1 MDADIAAFA
10 RRWGIPL
17 ADAQRF
23 AAAVARR
30 CGEIAETIEPDGL
43 TDFDSI
49 ALAEAIGAQI
59 SAELAREFPEPCVE
73 PPGSRGSNPFGIGGP
88 SNR

>member
-1 MDADIAAFA
+1 MDAEIAAFA

-30 CGEIAETIEPDGL
+30 CGEIAATVEPSGL
-43 TDFDSI
+43 TDFESL
-49 ALAEAIGAQI
+49 ALAEALGAQI
-59 SAELAREFPEPCVE
+59 SNEIAIEFPD
-73 PPGSRGSNPFGIGGP
+73 PGAERPEDRSDIWMSTGP
-88 SNR
+88 RRR